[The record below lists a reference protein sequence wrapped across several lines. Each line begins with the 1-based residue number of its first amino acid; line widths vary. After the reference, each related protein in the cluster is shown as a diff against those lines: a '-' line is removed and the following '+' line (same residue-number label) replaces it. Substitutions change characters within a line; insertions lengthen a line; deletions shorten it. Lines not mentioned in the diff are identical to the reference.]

1 MSKYNTELL
10 KVAVENFI
18 AEKRF
23 LGYRYKNEEQRMSS
37 FLKFVVENEI
47 SDPLSKETILS
58 WADAADGVA
67 SRNLR
72 LTAIR
77 QFALYLN
84 RSNFDAPVYVVPTT
98 YRSIHHKDFCPY
110 IYSKK
115 ELVLLFQAADT
126 FGRVG
131 QIPYSEKSFPLIL
144 RILYGCGLRIS
155 EALSLK
161 VRDVDLQEGFLI
173 IKDTKFFKD
182 RLIPMHKNLTRRCLE
197 YFEGSLIIASQ
208 DEYFFPS
215 GKSDR
220 IGNSTFYQYFRNL
233 LRLTGIRDSRSGA
246 GPRVHDIRHT
256 KAMHL
261 LNADVNMFYI
271 RDILGHV
278 DISTTEI
285 YARVDVEK
293 KRAILEKIS
302 CDSVPGS
309 MPSWQ
314 EDRSLMT
321 WLKNLT

>member
-10 KVAVENFI
+10 KVAIENFI

-23 LGYRYKNEEQRMSS
+23 LGYRYKNEERRMSS

-47 SDPLSKETILS
+47 SAPLSKETILS
-58 WADAADGVA
+58 WADAADGAV

-84 RSNFDAPVYVVPTT
+84 RSDSDAPVYVVPTT
-98 YRSIHHKDFCPY
+98 YRSIRHKAFCPY
-110 IYSKK
+110 IYSKE
-115 ELVLLFQAADT
+115 ELVLLFQAADV

-173 IKDTKFFKD
+173 IRDTKFFKD
-182 RLIPMHKNLTRRCLE
+182 RLIPMHRNLTKRCLE

-208 DEYFFPS
+208 DEHFFPS
-215 GKSDR
+215 RKSDR

-256 KAMHL
+256 FAVHCLKKL
-261 LNADVNMFYI
+261 DNAGYDMNVVLH
-271 RDILGHV
+271 ILA
-278 DISTTEI
+278 T
-285 YARVDVEK
+285 Y
-293 KRAILEKIS
+293 
-302 CDSVPGS
+302 
-309 MPSWQ
+309 M
-314 EDRSLMT
+314 
-321 WLKNLT
+321 

>member
-1 MSKYNTELL
+1 MNKYNTELL
-10 KVAVENFI
+10 KVAIENFI
-18 AEKRF
+18 AEKRH

-47 SDPLSKETILS
+47 SDPLSKETVLS
-58 WADAADGVA
+58 WADAADGAA

-84 RSNFDAPVYVVPTT
+84 RSDFDAPVYVVPTT
-98 YRSIHHKDFCPY
+98 YRSIRHKDFCTY

-115 ELVLLFQAADT
+115 ELVLLFRAADA

-173 IKDTKFFKD
+173 IRDTKFFKD
-182 RLIPMHKNLTRRCLE
+182 RLIPMHKNLTKRCLE

-220 IGNSTFYQYFRNL
+220 IGSSTFYQYFRNL
-233 LRLTGIRDSRSGA
+233 LRLAGIRGSRSGP

-256 KAMHL
+256 FAVHCLKKLDNAGYDINVVLPILATYMGHTTYEGTGTYLHL
-261 LNADVNMFYI
+261 TAELYPHIVNMMEEKFEKMI
-271 RDILGHV
+271 PLGGCA
-278 DISTTEI
+278 DE
-285 YARVDVEK
+285 
-293 KRAILEKIS
+293 
-302 CDSVPGS
+302 C
-309 MPSWQ
+309 
-314 EDRSLMT
+314 
-321 WLKNLT
+321 

>member
-1 MSKYNTELL
+1 MSKYNTEPL

-37 FLKFVVENEI
+37 FLKFIVENEI

-58 WADAADGVA
+58 WADAADGAA
-67 SRNLR
+67 SRNMR

-84 RSNFDAPVYVVPTT
+84 RSDSDAPVYVVPTT
-98 YRSIHHKDFCPY
+98 YRSIRHTDFCPY
-110 IYSKK
+110 IYSKE
-115 ELVLLFQAADT
+115 ELVRLFQAADA

-161 VRDVDLQEGFLI
+161 VRDVDLQEGLLSI
-173 IKDTKFFKD
+173 RDTKFFKD

-215 GKSDR
+215 GRSDR
-220 IGNSTFYQYFRNL
+220 IGNSIFYQYFRNL

-256 KAMHL
+256 FAVHCLKKLDNAGYDMNVVLPILATYMGHTSYEGTGAYLHL
-261 LNADVNMFYI
+261 TAELYPHIVNMMEEKFEKMI
-271 RDILGHV
+271 PLGGCA
-278 DISTTEI
+278 DE
-285 YARVDVEK
+285 Y
-293 KRAILEKIS
+293 
-302 CDSVPGS
+302 
-309 MPSWQ
+309 
-314 EDRSLMT
+314 
-321 WLKNLT
+321 